1 MNPQA
6 IVGVAL
12 LWIASLMAVGAWQN
26 ETGQTQVR
34 AVWAAADNKALKAA
48 NVKITELN
56 DEARRKERIYAQN
69 QADIT
74 KILERERQDAKRK
87 TAALITSYRA
97 GAFSLRDPGTR
108 SAHPTGSQGSATTTA
123 PSGGDGGTPGELSGT
138 AAEFLF
144 DLTADADDVV
154 RQLDACQAVIVS
166 DRSIK

>member
-6 IVGVAL
+6 IVGVVL
-12 LWIASLMAVGAWQN
+12 LWIASLVAVGAWQN

-34 AVWAAADNKALKAA
+34 AERTAADNQVLKAA

-74 KILERERQDAKRK
+74 KILERERQNAKRK
-87 TAALITSYRA
+87 TAALIASYRA

-108 SAHPTGSQGSATTTA
+108 SAHPAGSQGGATTTST
-123 PSGGDGGTPGELSGT
+123 SGRDDGGGGELSEEAG
-138 AAEFLF
+138 EFL
-144 DLTADADDVV
+144 LNLSGEADEVA
-154 RQLDACQAVIVS
+154 RQLTACQAVILS
-166 DRSIK
+166 DRSTQ